1 MILLTASGVMAALA
15 LVAAAATGAGGGPAI
30 RADNKSDAVLAVAVL
45 SDGYPYRPDQQFFG
59 MRMAALE
66 INNLSTLLPG
76 ATLNVQRVT
85 LPPMSQLAAIYD
97 KAVDICDSRN
107 FSFLAGNLRSSTTYA
122 TTIVCPNIPFVS
134 TLSSAPV
141 LSDKTRF
148 PLFFRYTHSFAQSA
162 RASIS
167 HFKYFGWSKVG
178 LVVSNTGIL
187 PDLRAMYFSMFSE
200 SGINI
205 LANVL
210 IPAYNPAISRLY
222 YPQIRQP
229 FEFLK
234 ASRLRIFV
242 ACIDAAQM
250 IDIMLAANQTGLVGR
265 DYVWATNQFISVYDM
280 TISQRWD
287 VALDPKIMRGVS
299 LITSENQFI
308 AQDPVVCAWT
318 DRFRERLAEA
328 LARET
333 GMYTDINMSQT
344 DASQQDYPGSLF
356 LDDPGTD
363 NQPSLFVTS
372 AYDAVWATAYAFDE
386 IITESN
392 STARALANGLLDSQ
406 VSLGKIIGAASR
418 LQAISGVS
426 MFQSNGDPLREKMI
440 LLQFTGTS
448 FSIGGTVKAA
458 IILLNATTLNSSLV
472 VDKGQF
478 LWAGVRDFSDT
489 PIDYPLADEDFVSW
503 DWAFTRAIVGICV
516 IMSMSCTATAV
527 FVWLAR
533 NSSQLRPMCPS
544 AMIAI
549 AISLGL
555 IQSSPIA
562 LIGKHKPVS
571 CAIQLWLAP
580 FGTMLLIITILVKN
594 LQLFFIFRLAMR
606 TRSKTLE
613 WMLAAKNV
621 ALFSAIL
628 TAVACTPF
636 MFVTWKAPSKSQLV
650 YIDDS
655 DTYKWVCKS
664 PPESHPWI
672 DIGFALMLIVA
683 ICAGVLV
690 AMNGNLPKQLNDSL
704 NAHITLLV
712 VTLNIGVG
720 IARFTTP
727 SSGISQITQEFC
739 LSIVTVGVAG
749 YFMLWRRIY
758 KTVRDQIQM
767 RLAMPEQRIAL
778 K

>member
-141 LSDKTRF
+141 LSDKTR
-148 PLFFRYTHSFAQSA
+148 
-162 RASIS
+162 ASIS

-265 DYVWATNQFISVYDM
+265 DY
-280 TISQRWD
+280 
-287 VALDPKIMRGVS
+287 
-299 LITSENQFI
+299 
-308 AQDPVVCAWT
+308 
-318 DRFRERLAEA
+318 
-328 LARET
+328 

-386 IITESN
+386 
-392 STARALANGLLDSQ
+392 
-406 VSLGKIIGAASR
+406 
-418 LQAISGVS
+418 
-426 MFQSNGDPLREKMI
+426 
-440 LLQFTGTS
+440 
-448 FSIGGTVKAA
+448 
-458 IILLNATTLNSSLV
+458 
-472 VDKGQF
+472 
-478 LWAGVRDFSDT
+478 
-489 PIDYPLADEDFVSW
+489 
-503 DWAFTRAIVGICV
+503 
-516 IMSMSCTATAV
+516 
-527 FVWLAR
+527 
-533 NSSQLRPMCPS
+533 
-544 AMIAI
+544 
-549 AISLGL
+549 
-555 IQSSPIA
+555 
-562 LIGKHKPVS
+562 
-571 CAIQLWLAP
+571 LWLAP
-580 FGTMLLIITILVKN
+580 FGTMLLIITILVK
-594 LQLFFIFRLAMR
+594 
-606 TRSKTLE
+606 
-613 WMLAAKNV
+613 V
-621 ALFSAIL
+621 DGP
-628 TAVACTPF
+628 TPF

-712 VTLNIGVG
+712 VTLNIGLNNGPHDQDIHFAMVKNIKSIRPHS
-720 IARFTTP
+720 IANNRYATCEMSFETGAMLVQFP
-727 SSGISQITQEFC
+727 NLAKPLDRGRIITEA
-739 LSIVTVGVAG
+739 LVA
-749 YFMLWRRIY
+749 
-758 KTVRDQIQM
+758 K
-767 RLAMPEQRIAL
+767 
-778 K
+778 